1 MSPQKQ
7 TNTRYGLMSYY
18 HEDPTI
24 GHSLNLYGEY
34 CHPEIEMI
42 LSLVNKDSTYIDIG
56 ANIGTHTVSIA
67 PHVQQVYAFEPDP
80 NNYQL
85 LLSNTSGH
93 NNITVINNAISD
105 DECSGYTDF
114 NFGRTIFVESNGSCL
129 TSTIDSYNI
138 EKIDFVKIDTE
149 GFELR
154 ILQGMTNVLTYQQPN
169 MLIEMQDIDTYRAIY
184 DYLKTFNYYM
194 YWMPVATF
202 NPNNF
207 KKESKDV
214 FGPRHGVINW
224 ICSIKQ
230 LNTTLQPVVDRDDTV
245 ERMNWRIR
253 NNVGHDTEH
262 GE

>member
-1 MSPQKQ
+1 MSLQKQ

-42 LSLVNKDSTYIDIG
+42 LSLVNKDSIYIDIG

-67 PHVQQVYAFEPDP
+67 PHVQQVYAFEPDV
-80 NNYQL
+80 NNYEL
-85 LLSNTSGH
+85 LVANTRDY
-93 NNITVINNAISD
+93 NNISVIKNAVSNCD
-105 DECSGYTDF
+105 SFGNTEF
-114 NFGRTIFVESNGSCL
+114 NFGKTRFVESDGS
-129 TSTIDSYNI
+129 SISRTIDSYDI

-154 ILQGMTNVLTYQQPN
+154 ILQGMTGVLTNQQPSI
-169 MLIEMQDIDTYRAIY
+169 LVEMQDPTTYCEIY
-184 DYLKTFNYYM
+184 DYLKTFRYYM
-194 YWMPVATF
+194 YWMPVPTF

-207 KKESKDV
+207 KKESQDV

-245 ERMNWRIR
+245 ERMNWRIQ
-253 NNVGHDTEH
+253 NNVGHDTKH